1 MSKQAKKKVLE
12 DKSKSNQGDIFTED
26 RNTLESNKESKAHD
40 NEKKKKRASK
50 NELDT
55 CFFQIASGNIIRYF
69 NYGML
74 LPVKYIGQENRTTE
88 DIQTRYE
95 DYLVLTKK
103 TCIDKRDNQ
112 LFIEIVLSTD
122 EIKNLVETKTKN
134 VFLHKKPVPVS
145 RITSI
150 RYDNI
155 KDIKNVQKT
164 IEIGRDSYMVS
175 TTKKIGN
182 IKEVS
187 SSDIGDLN
195 DDKNADKYSDEI
207 NKFDKIMG
215 MFAFMKNTPLYYGH
229 CANYSD
235 NYFKALSLINSN
247 IGEQSQKLNR
257 DEDVQ
262 TFRRMLGVIEEEND
276 LLHHVI
282 STAYDAEKNFD
293 LENFKELVV
302 AFQDKFIKE
311 ELKEEKKVID
321 TARKFMLSESTKDY
335 IKSDYSD
342 EIFELCFKIMTK
354 RMKDKSDDLT
364 KLYNDETKTIQK
376 LLKRDFAI
384 DSLRKQERFELL
396 KKKPKLLHYYYA
408 LFMAEY
414 GDKNTNDKENIKN
427 NISYELPEQ
436 YAEITLALM
445 GLYFGYFSLPPQES
459 IINIDPAY
467 KKIIENPV
475 HIKFKLD
482 SRLDFL
488 TIKSIYQFVFNE
500 NDTHDLEF
508 IIWPDTEINTP
519 FPDLSEFENNKDFE
533 FQTCDY
539 ADKKYYSIKKKTLV

>member
-1 MSKQAKKKVLE
+1 MSEQGKKKITKDNKNGNYE
-12 DKSKSNQGDIFTED
+12 IFAKDSNA
-26 RNTLESNKESKAHD
+26 LESTKINIVVDK
-40 NEKKKKRASK
+40 EKKKKRASK
-50 NELDT
+50 TELDT
-55 CFFQIASGNIIRYF
+55 YFFQIASGNIIRYF

-122 EIKNLVETKTKN
+122 EIKNLVKTKTKN

-155 KDIKNVQKT
+155 KDIKNIQKT

-175 TTKKIGN
+175 TTKKIGD

-187 SSDIGDLN
+187 SSDIGNLN

-247 IGEQSQKLNR
+247 IGEQSQKLNK

-262 TFRRMLGVIEEEND
+262 TFKRILKVVEEENV
-276 LLHHVI
+276 LLYHII
-282 STAYDAEKNFD
+282 STAYDEEKNFD
-293 LENFKELVV
+293 LEKFKELVI
-302 AFQDKFIKE
+302 AFQDEFIKE

-321 TARKFMLSESTKDY
+321 TARKFMLSESTEDY

-342 EIFELCFKIMTK
+342 EIFKLCFKIMTK

-384 DSLRKQERFELL
+384 DSLKKQERFELL
-396 KKKPKLLHYYYA
+396 KNNLKLVHYYYA
-408 LFMAEY
+408 LYMAEY

-467 KKIIENPV
+467 EKIIENPV

-482 SRLDFL
+482 SLLDFL
-488 TIKSIYQFVFNE
+488 TIESIYQFVFHE
-500 NDTHDLEF
+500 NRNYDMEF
-508 IIWPDTEINTP
+508 IIEPDTEIDTP
-519 FPDLSEFENNKDFE
+519 FPDLSQFENNKDYE
-533 FQTCDY
+533 FQTYDCV
-539 ADKKYYSIKKKTLV
+539 DKKYYSIKKKILV